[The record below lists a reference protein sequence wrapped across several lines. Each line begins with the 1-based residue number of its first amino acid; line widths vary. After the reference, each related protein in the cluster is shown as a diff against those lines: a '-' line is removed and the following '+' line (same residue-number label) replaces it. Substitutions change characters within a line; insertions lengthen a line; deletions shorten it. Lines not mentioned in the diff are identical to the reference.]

1 MLFFLFSVKL
11 YVLFTVKLSDFLLC
25 LLMSDSSL
33 LCYCYYCCFIGS
45 ILFYNL
51 LLYPTVFF
59 AIPEYSLKT
68 FEKYRCRYMCVGVVC
83 EEYCIASKFIYVFPH
98 FRQNN
103 FHSLSYCVLYRIF
116 TLFPPLVASS
126 TLVSSSCFLIFSVTY
141 TRVFYLPCYIL
152 FWKKY
157 THTQYFSSLHT
168 EEYGK
173 NYSFLSIYIRCPSW
187 K

>member
-1 MLFFLFSVKL
+1 M
-11 YVLFTVKLSDFLLC
+11 KLSFFLLC
-25 LLMSDSSL
+25 LLISDSSL

-152 FWKKY
+152 F
-157 THTQYFSSLHT
+157 
-168 EEYGK
+168 
-173 NYSFLSIYIRCPSW
+173 
-187 K
+187 